1 MSENQDITNP
11 AWLDRLLPD
20 EYQRALDSMGCYGHG
35 EIHDIAFDVLDAAIQ
50 EYLEPPMRGVLENLH
65 AERPSPGSVRYI
77 LHNRDIGPLG
87 SVRLRKLDDRLSELT
102 FDMPPEPIKRPPSI
116 EDQIEAAQQ
125 PDQQAYRAFIRAA
138 EKRYKAEQAAHF
150 KWRCALR
157 NVVIIGFLNRWD
169 EERNALSTLVK
180 PAEHAQPES
189 PAPTGDKVIETYY
202 RRHAR
207 NPKITLKQVC
217 AEMGAD
223 YGYIRKRKSM
233 YDKLKRAHK
242 KR

>member
-1 MSENQDITNP
+1 MSSDQDITNP
-11 AWLDRLLPD
+11 VWLDRVLP
-20 EYQRALDSMGCYGHG
+20 EECQHALDSMGCYGQSTTY
-35 EIHDIAFDVLDAAIQ
+35 DIAFDVLDAAIQ
-50 EYLEPPMRGVLENLH
+50 EYLEPRMRGTLENLH
-65 AERPSPGSVRYI
+65 AERPSPGSVRYV
-77 LHNRDIGPLG
+77 LHNRDLGPLG
-87 SVRLRKLDDRLSELT
+87 SVRLRKLGDHLSELT
-102 FDMPPEPIKRPPSI
+102 FDMPPKPIVRPPST
-116 EDQIEAAQQ
+116 EEKAEAAQQ
-125 PDQQAYRAFIRAA
+125 ADQQAYWAFIRAA
-138 EKRYKAEQAAHF
+138 EKQHKAEQAAHF
-150 KWRCALR
+150 RWRCALR

-180 PAEHAQPES
+180 PAEHARPES

-217 AEMGAD
+217 VEMGAD